1 MEALAINATL
11 VISLDDYSYT
21 NIKTS
26 ASVYGVDLD
35 RRFGTRLDR
44 ANRTCT
50 IIRYE

>member
-11 VISLDDYSYT
+11 TIALDEYSYST
-21 NIKTS
+21 IKTS